1 MEIQNITDKKG
12 RKSAVLLPI
21 KTWEKIQKDL
31 KDLEK
36 LKKESRPRLSDKFCG
51 AISKETANKL
61 HEHVNQVRSEWEE
74 SIY

>member
-1 MEIQNITDKKG
+1 MEIQYITDKKG
-12 RKSAVLLPI
+12 HKSAVLLPI

-36 LKKESRPRLSDKFCG
+36 LKKESSPRLSDKFRG
-51 AISKETANKL
+51 TISKETADKL
-61 HEHVNQVRSEWEE
+61 HKHVNQVRSEWEE